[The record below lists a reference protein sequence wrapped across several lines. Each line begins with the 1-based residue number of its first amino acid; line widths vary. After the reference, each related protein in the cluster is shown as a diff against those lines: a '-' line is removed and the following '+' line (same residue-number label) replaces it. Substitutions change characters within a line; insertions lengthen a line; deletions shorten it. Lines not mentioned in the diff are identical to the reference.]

1 MVLVKINK
9 FLYLFML
16 GKTGQVKEFCNF
28 LDRKLLFLDYKNM
41 DEKKNRKIG
50 IFPKGLVHGF
60 SQNYQIFL
68 ASFFR

>member
-1 MVLVKINK
+1 
-9 FLYLFML
+9 ML